1 MKKLLMIALALN
13 LVACSTDSDEN
24 TSGQI
29 VAAKENSFNSNP
41 TPKDYKD
48 AKYLSFMQD
57 LAALKSSATAK
68 NAAPMTVWVNTY
80 VPDAAFRAKLISLGA
95 ATDPVPGDNY
105 VTIDQSRGGLV
116 LTGTPLISDLTGIKS
131 FTSLVQLV
139 VSYNSLTTL
148 DVSGMTNLSWI
159 ECQNN
164 AITSLNLTGT
174 TNLSQLWCQNNQ
186 LATLTLPL
194 AVNTLWG
201 VWCYGNQLTTINFN
215 GNNKITDLFCQ
226 TNKLTAI
233 TLTPFTL
240 LKQVNFST
248 NKWVTLNFNSNTK
261 LTSVWCFG
269 NTLLTD
275 LSIKNGFNSTIVN
288 QDFRNNVKAPPI
300 HVDAAF
306 LPNANTSWP
315 NRGSSTYVL

>member
-24 TSGQI
+24 TTGKI
-29 VAAKENSFNSNP
+29 VAAKENSFNPNP

-48 AKYLSFMQD
+48 AKYPSFMQD
-57 LAALKSSATAK
+57 LLAQDRLVSGKSGVV
-68 NAAPMTVWVNTY
+68 MTLWVNTY
-80 VPDAAFRAKLISLGA
+80 VPNAAFRTKLITLGA
-95 ATDPVPGDNY
+95 AIDPVPGDNY
-105 VTIDQSRGGLV
+105 VTIDQSRVGLN
-116 LTGTPLISDLTGIKS
+116 LSGAGISDLTGIQS
-131 FTSLVQLV
+131 FTSLSQLV
-139 VSYNSLTTL
+139 VSYNNLTVL
-148 DVSGMTNLSWI
+148 NVSGMTNLSWI

-164 AITSLNLTGT
+164 QLTTLNLSTN
-174 TNLSQLWCQNNQ
+174 TNLSQIWCQNNL
-186 LATLTLPL
+186 LASLTLPS

-201 VWCYGNQLTTINFN
+201 VWCYGNQLATLNLN
-215 GNNKITDLFCQ
+215 GNIKITDLFCQ
-226 TNKLTAI
+226 TNKLT
-233 TLTPFTL
+233 TMNLSTFTL
-240 LKQVNFST
+240 LKQINCST
-248 NKWVTLNFNSNTK
+248 NRWVTFNLNSNTK

-315 NRGSSTYVL
+315 NKGTSTYVL